1 MVVAISKIFVEP
13 ILFMTLSQTAQH
25 VSIEEPL
32 NLIPERTQRSR
43 KNSAVFVS
51 TEGKGFDAVEFS
63 RRYGSQS
70 VLCRKTKSADSIPIN
85 DQNVCNI
92 SVTFLSFHLL

>member
-1 MVVAISKIFVEP
+1 MINFINCFHVI
-13 ILFMTLSQTAQH
+13 SQTAQH

-85 DQNVCNI
+85 DQNVCY
-92 SVTFLSFHLL
+92 LDHL